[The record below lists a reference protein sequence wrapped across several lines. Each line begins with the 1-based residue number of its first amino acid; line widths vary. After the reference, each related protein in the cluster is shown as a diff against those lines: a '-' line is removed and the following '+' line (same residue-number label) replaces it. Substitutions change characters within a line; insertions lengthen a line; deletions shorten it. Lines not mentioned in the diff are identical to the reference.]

1 LNSQQLDPIKA
12 MFTALLMLPL
22 FSVVQA
28 ADELSPEQA
37 FFLELPIVLT
47 PSRLNQPLD
56 ESPNSITVIDREM
69 IKASGFRSVVDL
81 FRLVPGMYVGN
92 SGAIP
97 FVSLNGVT
105 DEYSRRMQVL
115 VDGRSVYLPPFGGV
129 DWKGLPLLLEDI
141 ERIEVVRG
149 PSAASHGTNSFYGVI
164 NIITMDA
171 ASTVSDR
178 LSVSKGS
185 IGISNV
191 SAQQSGK
198 GERFDYRLSY
208 AFRADDG
215 GNPSIVNDVS
225 RNNIFSMRSNFRA
238 GLKDNVEF
246 LFGLNN
252 GEFGLGTFDSGINN
266 YRTDDRFRVAKTQ
279 NDFQQ
284 VSWVHSWEPGEESK
298 LSYYRISRDYID
310 PLKALNW
317 NVTPAVY
324 GADRSKSIR
333 HDLEIQNTTN
343 LGRKNRLVWGGGFRY
358 DFSDQ
363 PLIFTTT
370 HAVHQSRVFI
380 HDEWRPLESTVLN
393 IGTMYEDDGAGH
405 QNNSPRISLNYHIQ
419 PQQTFRVS
427 YSTATRNAMI
437 VERFLASGANQ
448 YYSKAYSPA
457 KNDLLPE
464 KVSSREIGYVGQ
476 FGRLSLDGRL
486 YYEKV
491 SNIILLDVYAD
502 LSNLADP
509 KSGFKNLSEGSYK
522 GLDVS
527 AAYRW
532 DTGRVNL
539 NYARQQASCA
549 FGSYPTQ
556 YFNTLQISATQTL
569 GQKLVKA
576 YQDDYLSL
584 CNESVPTNSGSV
596 LLNQQ
601 LSETV
606 DFSTGIY
613 FRDSVRVT
621 DVASGLPVESPMRR
635 VDMRLAKSFGQKERP
650 GGGEVAV
657 VLQNAFQDNYT
668 GYGNISQRANL
679 LFKRRAYLTASVNF

>member
-1 LNSQQLDPIKA
+1 MLLSLCN
-12 MFTALLMLPL
+12 TA
-22 FSVVQA
+22 QA
-28 ADELSPEQA
+28 SEDFDSEQA
-37 FFLELPIVLT
+37 FFLELPVVLT
-47 PSRLNQPLD
+47 PSRLKQPLD

-69 IKASGFRSVVDL
+69 IKASGFRTIAEL

-92 SGAIP
+92 SGATP

-129 DWKGLPLLLEDI
+129 DWKGLPLLVEDI

-164 NIITMDA
+164 SIITMDA
-171 ASTVSDR
+171 AATGSDR

-185 IGISNV
+185 RGITNV
-191 SAQQSGK
+191 SAQHGDQ

-208 AFRADDG
+208 ALSADDG
-215 GNPSIVNDVS
+215 DNPVVVNDVS
-225 RNNIFSMRSNFRA
+225 RNHILSIRTNFRA
-238 GLKDNVEF
+238 SFTDNVEF
-246 LFGLNN
+246 QFGINS
-252 GEFGLGTFDSGINN
+252 GESGLGTFDVANN
-266 YRTDDRFRVAKTQ
+266 QYRTTDIFRSAKIQ

-284 VSWVHSWEPGEESK
+284 ISWIHSWESGDESK
-298 LSYYRISRDYID
+298 FSYYRIRRDYSD
-310 PLKALNW
+310 PLKAVDW
-317 NVTPAVY
+317 NSAPYVY
-324 GADRSKSIR
+324 GADMSSSSR
-333 HDLEIQNTTN
+333 HDLEVQNTTK
-343 LGRKNRLVWGGGFRY
+343 LGHANRLVWGGGFRR
-358 DFSDQ
+358 DFAEQ

-370 HAVHQSRVFI
+370 HAINQSRVFL
-380 HDEWRPLESTVLN
+380 HDEWRPLESTILN
-393 IGTMYEDDGAGH
+393 IGTMFEDDGAGH
-405 QNNSPRISLNYHIQ
+405 RNNSPRVSLNYHIQ
-419 PQQTFRVS
+419 PQQTLRVS
-427 YSTATRNAMI
+427 YATATRNAVM
-437 VERFLASGANQ
+437 VERFLASGTNK
-448 YYSKAYSPA
+448 YYPKGYSPSQH
-457 KNDLLPE
+457 DLLPE
-464 KVSSREIGYVGQ
+464 KITSREVGYLGQ

-502 LSNLADP
+502 LSSLADP
-509 KSGFKNLSEGSYK
+509 KSGFKNMGDGNFK
-522 GLDVS
+522 GFDVS

-549 FGSYPTQ
+549 LGSYPTQ
-556 YFNTLQISATQTL
+556 YFNALLGQQISQ
-569 GQKLVKA
+569 A
-576 YQDDYLSL
+576 YQVDYLNL
-584 CNESVPTNSGSV
+584 CSESVPLNSGSV
-596 LLNQQ
+596 LLNQE

-621 DVASGLPVESPMRR
+621 DVASGLPAESPMRR

-650 GGGEVAV
+650 GGGEIAV
-657 VLQNAFQDNYT
+657 VLQNVFQDNYT
-668 GYGNISQRANL
+668 GYGNITQRANL